1 MQEQKLYTIEDYR
14 ALQDTPAEPFKAD
27 LRRMCRA
34 AFGPDWIDKHPGQAA
49 IDRLRGYGFLP
60 EVFIGMYEV
69 MGGEERLHQL
79 GLLPEDKTAAAG
91 KRLVYWRG
99 KKESFSFRLQY
110 EERIPAHSAKFPP
123 RAGILIGKKLVHFD
137 DIEWTDW
144 SIAFQEPLA
153 ELLLRQLGEALS
165 TVMSNCIWVTEPVKK
180 EGKLSRYE
188 TVSKRFGCSV
198 LESAAPKNLGFAC
211 DPERRL
217 LLRYSDYGWKKVLLY
232 SQDPAPLEALEE
244 RWSVEW
250 QLREGKRVLDPAK
263 FIHSPAP
270 AAFAEKLEAMSRAL
284 LGKRSM
290 ALPPEEIRKAE
301 TRLGFQFPEALRQ
314 FYLRFGKGGKLFTSD
329 SLNDILTLQ
338 QMDPEDDA
346 LGEEFAEALEQGSLL
361 LAVENQ
367 GVWTMYLDLKTGE
380 PWLDW
385 GEGRQDCWGLDLEG
399 ALLYLLAM
407 NATGFLPWG
416 GECDMEDTPE
426 NRELLGHY
434 FHFFLEGPMAVFA
447 DPDKGLVGCRWGE
460 DQVCI
465 MARSQK
471 ALDGLERDTGIEVSM
486 F

>member
-14 ALQDTPAEPFKAD
+14 ALLDTPVEPFKAD
-27 LRRMCRA
+27 LRRMCQA
-34 AFGPDWIDKHPGQAA
+34 AFGSDWADKHPGQAA

-69 MGGEERLHQL
+69 IGGEERFHQL
-79 GLLPEDKTAAAG
+79 GLLPEDKTAVSG

-99 KKESFSFRLQY
+99 KKESFLFWLQY
-110 EERIPAHSAKFPP
+110 EESIPANAAKFPP
-123 RAGILIGKKLVHFD
+123 RAGILIGRKLVHFD
-137 DIEWTDW
+137 DMEWTDW
-144 SIAFQEPLA
+144 SNAFQEPLA
-153 ELLLRQLGEALS
+153 VLLLRQLGEALS

-188 TVSKRFGCSV
+188 TVAKRFGCSV
-198 LESAAPKNLGFAC
+198 LESAASKNLGFAC

-217 LLRYSDYGWKKVLLY
+217 LLRYSDYGRKKVLLY
-232 SQDPAPLEALEE
+232 SQDPASLEALEE

-250 QLREGKRVLDPAK
+250 QLREGKKVLDPAK

-270 AAFAEKLEAMSRAL
+270 ATFAEKLEAMSRVL

-301 TRLGFQFPEALRQ
+301 ARLGVQFPEALRQ
-314 FYLRFGKGGKLFTSD
+314 FYLRFGKGGKLFTSE
-329 SLNDILTLQ
+329 SLNDILTFQ

-346 LGEEFAEALEQGSLL
+346 FGEDFAEALEQGSLL

-407 NATGFLPWG
+407 NASGFLPWG
-416 GECDMEDTPE
+416 GECGMEYTPE

-434 FHFFLEGPMAVFA
+434 FHFILDGPMAVFA

-460 DQVCI
+460 AQVCI

-471 ALDGLERDTGIEVSM
+471 ALDDLERDANIMVSM